1 VAGGR
6 GVGVTARKPRTDLT
20 DQQGISGKRKAA
32 ILLACLGPKAAG
44 RVLAAMTDDEI
55 EQLTLDV
62 SSLGT
67 IEPQVRTAIL
77 DEFYGMSVAKRYVT
91 QGGVDYARNLLEE
104 AFGSDKALE
113 FLTRLE
119 SSLQLAPFEFL
130 KSADSAQVCSFI
142 QDEHPQ
148 TIALILAH
156 VNNPQVAA
164 VILSALPRDIQAD
177 VVMRIAT
184 MDRTPPEIVREVERV
199 LERKMA
205 SVSSQGFTFAGGVK
219 EVAEILNRIERNTEK
234 SIMADLEEREPELAE
249 EIGRL
254 MFTFDDLV
262 YVEDTGIQKSL
273 REIDTKDLALAL
285 KSAND
290 EVKEK
295 VFKNM
300 SERARQV
307 IKEEIEFMGPVRLRH
322 VEEAQQRIVA
332 AVRRLEDAGEL
343 IIQGRGGGGEDQLI
357 V

>member
-1 VAGGR
+1 MSTLQPQVM
-6 GVGVTARKPRTDLT
+6 P
-20 DQQGISGKRKAA
+20 GKKKAA

-44 RVLAAMTDDEI
+44 RVLGSMSDEEV
-55 EQLTLDV
+55 EQVTLDL
-62 SSLGT
+62 SNLGSVDPET
-67 IEPQVRTAIL
+67 RMAIL
-77 DEFYGMSVAKRYVT
+77 DEFYQMAVAKRYVA
-91 QGGVDYARNLLEE
+91 QGGIEYARNLLET
-104 AFGSDKALE
+104 AFGSEKALE
-113 FLTRLE
+113 VLTKLQ
-119 SSLQLAPFEFL
+119 SSLQEVPFEFL
-130 KSADSAQVCSFI
+130 KRADPAQISSFI

-156 VNNPQVAA
+156 MNAQVAA
-164 VILSALPRDIQAD
+164 IILSSLPQDIQAD

-205 SVSSQGFTFAGGVK
+205 SIFSQGFTFAGGIK

-234 SIMADLEEREPELAE
+234 NIMASLEERDPELAD

-285 KSAND
+285 KSANE
-290 EVKEK
+290 EVREK
-295 VFKNM
+295 VLKNM
-300 SERARQV
+300 SERAREM
-307 IKEEIEFMGPVRLRH
+307 IKEEIEFMGPVRMRQ
-322 VEEAQQRIVA
+322 VEEAQQKIVSV
-332 AVRRLEDAGEL
+332 VRRLEDSGDL
-343 IIQGRGGGGEDQLI
+343 IIQGRGQGGRDELI